1 MNHLPYK
8 SNSTNGLD
16 QPGEEINLAKG
27 ISDLAGLIN
36 SLETTFLDI
45 WKTFSDRQPI
55 NEIMEFGKKLI
66 GLGKEHDAIFITE
79 YGEELVSAA
88 DSFNIK
94 AILKLVKKYPAFIED
109 LKGSVQKNKNE

>member
-8 SNSTNGLD
+8 SDSS
-16 QPGEEINLAKG
+16 PSLAKPREEVNLTEG
-27 ISDLAGLIN
+27 ISDSTGLIN
-36 SLETTFLDI
+36 SLETTFMDT

-55 NEIMEFGKKLI
+55 NEIMEFGRKLI
-66 GLGKEHDAIFITE
+66 VLGKEHDATFIAE

-94 AILKLVKKYPAFIED
+94 AILKLLKKYPAFIED
-109 LKGSVQKNKNE
+109 LKESVQKNKNE